1 MKKYFVFKLFLLI
14 IVEFFKFW
22 IWLCCKKWVK
32 NLILNDFGFF
42 KKDLFVSYINNVNYS
57 VVFVINYVEK
67 WEKIWWVL

>member
-1 MKKYFVFKLFLLI
+1 MG
-14 IVEFFKFW
+14 
-22 IWLCCKKWVK
+22 K

>member
-1 MKKYFVFKLFLLI
+1 MGKKFDFKW
-14 IVEFFKFW
+14 FW
-22 IWLCCKKWVK
+22 
-32 NLILNDFGFF
+32 FF